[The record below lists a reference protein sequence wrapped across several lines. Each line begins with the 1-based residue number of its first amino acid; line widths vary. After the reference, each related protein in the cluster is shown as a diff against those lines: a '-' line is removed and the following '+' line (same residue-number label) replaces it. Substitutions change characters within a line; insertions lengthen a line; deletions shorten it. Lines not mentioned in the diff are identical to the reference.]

1 MIPSY
6 KECGKYIQTQLY
18 IDISMHEYAE
28 VFSLPYDNN
37 TVKADDTIAS
47 FHYAAGISEYP
58 ETNSI

>member
-1 MIPSY
+1 M
-6 KECGKYIQTQLY
+6 Y

-47 FHYAAGISEYP
+47 FLNAAGINEYP